1 MPTFVVSLAVV
12 ASLQAGIFAALVVG
26 LIGAALV
33 GAFAE
38 ARLTGIISS
47 IDRIARGDRYTSLP
61 EMVGDGAIRQFA
73 GTAETVRAALIPFCS
88 MLRAS
93 TGCH

>member
-1 MPTFVVSLAVV
+1 MVSLAV
-12 ASLQAGIFAALVVG
+12 AGAFQAGIFAALVVG

-47 IDRIARGDRYTSLP
+47 IDRIARGVEAREATRRTSLRSYSRP
-61 EMVGDGAIRQFA
+61 SRGADG
-73 GTAETVRAALIPFCS
+73 
-88 MLRAS
+88 
-93 TGCH
+93 